1 MTSVLLDRGI
11 RAGSTEFI
19 NLREEDVSPFMAPNL
34 AVTMRLTV
42 GAATRDLTLFS
53 YGKYVFSVAAGNDF
67 LFVDALR
74 PSLVRSAPCE
84 LVFKAEDDRAR
95 ALSRNRRDELPLDNS
110 KVPQPLCNL
119 VHTDLSN
126 LQRIVTPHVRADA
139 PASVPLSP
147 AMDAYCQRATYRIDE
162 VLDVQWSAGQ
172 LRMPGDGLFS
182 QWITPYLLNQV

>member
-1 MTSVLLDRGI
+1 MNQVLIDRGI
-11 RAGSTEFI
+11 RAGSAEFI
-19 NLREEDVSPFMAPNL
+19 TLRDEDVDPFLAPRL

-42 GAATRDLTLFS
+42 GAATRELTLFA

-74 PSLVRSAPCE
+74 PGLVRSAPCE
-84 LVFKAEDDRAR
+84 MVFKKEQARTQALWLTRRQDLPRDDRDQ
-95 ALSRNRRDELPLDNS
+95 L
-110 KVPQPLCNL
+110 LCNL
-119 VHTDLSN
+119 VYTDLPN
-126 LQRIVTPHVRADA
+126 LQRILTPHVRADA

-147 AMDAYCQRATYRIDE
+147 AMAAYFQRATYRIDE
-162 VLDVQWSAGQ
+162 VLDVEWSAGM